1 MTIEII
7 RNPSALGPDAL
18 ADTIGVAM
26 PARPAHHNC
35 SFRFMCDECVAA
47 RDEFYRISERLD
59 LP

>member
-1 MTIEII
+1 VTIEII

-35 SFRFMCDECVAA
+35 SFILMCEECVAA